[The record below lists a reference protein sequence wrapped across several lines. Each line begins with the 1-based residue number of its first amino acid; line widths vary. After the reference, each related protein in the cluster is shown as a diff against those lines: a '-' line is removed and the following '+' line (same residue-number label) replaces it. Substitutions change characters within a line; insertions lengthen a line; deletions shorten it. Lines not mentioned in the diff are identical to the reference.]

1 MKRSSVIVLLAL
13 TLVPSILWA
22 QALQTG
28 DIRGRALDSSGA
40 VLPGVAVTLTSPVL
54 ITPKTTTTDAQG
66 TYAFPALTPGTYA
79 LTFELSGFRKFSRTE
94 LEVSVGRTLTADAT
108 MAVGAMTENI
118 TVEGTPNV
126 DVTRT
131 NLATNLDTHQLQGV
145 PTARDVWAIL
155 QNMAPQVVLDRE
167 DVGGSEGGLQAV
179 FSTHGST
186 WHQNTY
192 ALNGV
197 NVTDPSATGAS
208 GFYFDYDSFQ
218 DVQISTAQHPA
229 DVGTPGVYFN
239 QVTKSGTDKFHGGSA
254 YYFENG
260 STVGNNLTQELK
272 DQGVRSG
279 SSINLF
285 SDWTAQLG
293 GPLIR
298 DKVRFFTSWRDWRI
312 HRNVVDFPES
322 ENTDLFSWLVNATY
336 QLNAKN
342 QITGLATR
350 QTYWKPN
357 RNADALIAPE
367 ATWIEDD
374 IFRIYQG
381 RYNSSITN
389 SALFDARVS
398 YLKVDFPLKFQPDVT
413 GPHTTELST
422 GFQSGAAAQGFQF
435 YRSRTSGEFTLSYY
449 KNDWL
454 GADHDLKGGYQF
466 FRGYARTGADVL
478 EAVDQSVLNGVGSSI
493 TQYNTPLDSQDTFT
507 GNVLFLQDNV
517 RPTDRLTLN
526 LGVRYENNH
535 GFLPAQ
541 SSPAGRF
548 TGPRNFPEQDLIHW
562 NTVAARTG
570 AVYDVLGTHK
580 LAVKGGYARYYHA
593 IGTGFVD
600 VSNQNGFGGTGFAW
614 NDANRNLHYEPGEEG
629 QVLFTFGGSITSVDP
644 NLKQPHTDEG
654 SFGVEFEAPKQ
665 IRVSAMFVG
674 RRGRDLIA
682 VIETG
687 VPQDSAGYTPVTALD
702 PGPDGTAGTS
712 DDQRITVYNQV
723 ASTLGQNKQLE
734 TNPSDFTTGFKGFE
748 VTAQRRFANRWQ
760 FLTSYSV
767 SKDNL
772 STAGVGVGGAFG
784 GGEEEGAGTSSA
796 FTSPNGKINN
806 THGPSFFD
814 RTHILKMD
822 GSYEVPRWDMNFA
835 AVLKVQT
842 GTPYGR
848 TLTVDSDV
856 NGTPLNQGAI
866 TVFAEERGTRR
877 FPTLTTMDFRVSKF
891 VRVQQ
896 HRLEVLG
903 DFFNLFNVSTV
914 TNQNPNTGSDFG
926 KPTGIIGPRAFR
938 IGGRWSF

>member
-1 MKRSSVIVLLAL
+1 MKRSSFILLVAL
-13 TLVPSILWA
+13 TLVPSLARA

-28 DIRGRALDSSGA
+28 DIRGRALDTSGA
-40 VLPGVAVTLTSPVL
+40 VLPGVTVTLTSPVL
-54 ITPKTTTTDAQG
+54 ITPKTAITDAQG
-66 TYAFPALTPGTYA
+66 GYTFPALTPGTYA
-79 LTFELSGFRKFSRTE
+79 VTFELGGFRKFSRTAVD
-94 LEVSVGRTLTADAT
+94 VSIGRTLTLDAT
-108 MAVGAMTENI
+108 MEVGAVTENV

-126 DVTRT
+126 DVSKT
-131 NLATNLDTHQLQGV
+131 NLATNLDTSQLQGV
-145 PTARDVWAIL
+145 PTARDVWSLL

-179 FSTHGST
+179 FATHGST

-254 YYFENG
+254 YYFENS

-272 DQGVRSG
+272 DQGVTSG

-312 HRNVVDFPES
+312 HRNVVNFPES

-336 QLNAKN
+336 QVNPKN

-350 QTYWKPN
+350 QTYLKPN
-357 RNADALIAPE
+357 RNADALIAPQ

-381 RYNSSITN
+381 RYNSQITN
-389 SALFDARVS
+389 NALFDARLS
-398 YLKVDFPLKFQPDVT
+398 YLKIDFPLKFQPDVT
-413 GPHTTELST
+413 GPNTTELST
-422 GFQSGAAAQGFQF
+422 GFQCCAAAQAFQF
-435 YRSRTSGEFTLSYY
+435 YRSRTSAEFSLSYF
-449 KNDWL
+449 KREWL
-454 GADHDLKGGYQF
+454 GANHDIKGGYQF
-466 FRGYARTGADVL
+466 FRGFARTGTDVL
-478 EAVDQSVLNGVGSSI
+478 ESVTQNLLDGDGSTV
-493 TQYNTPLDSQDTFT
+493 TQYNTPLLSEDTFT
-507 GNVLFLQDNV
+507 GHVLFLQDNV
-517 RPTDRLTLN
+517 QATDRLTLN
-526 LGVRYENNH
+526 LGIRYENNH

-541 SSPAGRF
+541 SSPPGRF
-548 TGPRNFPEQDLIHW
+548 TGPRSFDEQDLIHW
-562 NTVAARTG
+562 NTTAARLG
-570 AVYDVLGTHK
+570 AVYDVFGTHK
-580 LAVKGGYARYYHA
+580 FAIKGGYARYYHA
-593 IGTGFVD
+593 IGTGLVD
-600 VSNQNGFGGTGFAW
+600 VSNQNGLGGTTFAW
-614 NDANRNLHYEPGEEG
+614 NDANHNRNWDPGEEG
-629 QVLFTFGGSITSVDP
+629 KLLSTFGGSITSVDP
-644 NLKQPHTDEG
+644 DLKQPHTDEG
-654 SFGVEFEAPKQ
+654 SFGVEFEAPKKV
-665 IRVSAMFVG
+665 RVSAMYIG
-674 RRGRDLIA
+674 RRGRDLVA
-682 VIETG
+682 VVETG
-687 VPQDSAGYTPVTALD
+687 VPQGPAGFTPVTALD

-712 DDQRITVYNQV
+712 DDRQITVFNQV

-734 TNPSDFTTGFKGFE
+734 TNPPLFTTGFKGFE
-748 VTAQRRFANRWQ
+748 ITAQRRFADRWQ

-772 STAGVGVGGAFG
+772 STAGIGVGAFS
-784 GGEEEGAGTSSA
+784 GEEEGAGTSSA
-796 FTSPNGKINN
+796 FLSPNGKINN
-806 THGPSFFD
+806 TSGPSFFD

-822 GSYEVPRWDMNFA
+822 GTYEITELGMTVA

-848 TLTVDSDV
+848 TLTVDSDI
-856 NGTPLNQGAI
+856 NGNDLNQGPI
-866 TVFAEERGTRR
+866 TIFAETRGTRR

-891 VRVQQ
+891 FHVGQN
-896 HRLEVLG
+896 RLEVLG
-903 DFFNLFNVSTV
+903 DLFNLFNVSTV
-914 TNQNPNTGSDFG
+914 TNQNPNTGPQFG
-926 KPTGIIGPRAFR
+926 SPTGILGPRAFR
-938 IGGRWSF
+938 IGGRWTF

>member
-1 MKRSSVIVLLAL
+1 MKRSSSILLLAFAL
-13 TLVPSILWA
+13 LPSTLSA
-22 QALQTG
+22 QTLQTG
-28 DIRGRALDSSGA
+28 DIRGKAADASGA
-40 VLPGVAVTLTSPVL
+40 VLPGVAVTLASPVL
-54 ITPKTTTTDAQG
+54 ITPKIATTDQQG
-66 TYAFPALTPGTYA
+66 VYTFLQLTPGTYSVV
-79 LTFELSGFRKFSRTE
+79 FELAGFRKFNRTG
-94 LEVSVGRTLTADAT
+94 LDVAVGRTLTVDAI
-108 MAVGAMTENI
+108 MEVGAVTENV
-118 TVEGTPNV
+118 TVEGTPTV
-126 DVTRT
+126 DVTKT
-131 NLATNLDTHQLQGV
+131 NVATNLDTSQLQGV

-229 DVGTPGVYFN
+229 EVGTPGVYFN

-254 YYFENG
+254 YYFENN
-260 STVGNNLTQELK
+260 STVGNNLTSELK
-272 DQGVRSG
+272 DQGVKSG

-293 GPLIR
+293 GPLVR

-322 ENTDLFSWLVNATY
+322 EDTDLFSWLINATY
-336 QLNAKN
+336 QLNPKN
-342 QITGLATR
+342 QITALATR
-350 QTYWKPN
+350 QTYLKPN

-422 GFQSGAAAQGFQF
+422 GFQSGAAAQSFQF
-435 YRSRTSGEFTLSYY
+435 YRSRTQAEFSLSYF
-449 KNDWL
+449 KGDWL
-454 GADHDLKGGYQF
+454 GTSHDLKGGYQF
-466 FRGYARTGADVL
+466 FRGFARTGADVL
-478 EAVDQSVLNGVGSSI
+478 EAVDQTLFEGAGSSI
-493 TQYNTPLDSQDTFT
+493 TQFNTPLISQDTFT
-507 GNVLFLQDNV
+507 GSVLYLQDNV

-526 LGVRYENNH
+526 LGLRYEHND

-548 TGPRNFPEQDLIHW
+548 TDARQFEKQDLIKW
-562 NTVAARTG
+562 NTVAPRVG
-570 AVYDVLGTHK
+570 AVYDLLGNHK
-580 LAVKGGYARYYHA
+580 FALKGGYARYYHA

-600 VSNQNGFGGTGFAW
+600 VSNQNGLGGQGFAW
-614 NDANRNLHYEPGEEG
+614 NDLNGNRHFEPGEEG
-629 QVLFTFGGSITSVDP
+629 ALLFTFGGSITSVDP
-644 NLKQPHTDEG
+644 GLKQPHTDEG
-654 SFGVEFEAPKQ
+654 SVGIEFEAPRA
-665 IRVSAMFVG
+665 IRISAMFVG
-674 RRGRDLIA
+674 RRARDLIA
-682 VIETG
+682 VTEIG
-687 VPQDSAGYTPVTALD
+687 VPQGPAGYVPVTALD
-702 PGPDGTAGTS
+702 PGPDGTSGTA
-712 DDQRITVYNQV
+712 DDNQIPVFNQV

-734 TNPSDFTTGFKGFE
+734 TNPSFFRTGFKGLE
-748 VTAQRRFANRWQ
+748 ITVQRRFADRWQ

-767 SKDNL
+767 SKDEL
-772 STAGVGVGGAFG
+772 SQAGIGVGAFS
-784 GGEEEGAGTSSA
+784 GEEEGAGTSSA
-796 FTSPNGKINN
+796 FTSPNGLINN
-806 THGPSFFD
+806 TSGPSFFD

-822 GSYEVPRWDMNFA
+822 GSYDVPRFDISLA
-835 AVLKVQT
+835 AVFKVQS
-842 GTPYGR
+842 GTPFGR
-848 TLTVDSDV
+848 IVTIDSDI
-856 NGTPLNQGAI
+856 NGVPLNQGAI
-866 TVFAEERGTRR
+866 TIFAEERGTRR

-891 VRVQQ
+891 VRVNE
-896 HRLEVLG
+896 HRLEVFG
-903 DFFNLFNVSTV
+903 DFFNLANVSTV
-914 TNQNPNTGSDFG
+914 TNVNPNTGPDFG

>member
-1 MKRSSVIVLLAL
+1 MKRSSVILLLAL

-126 DVTRT
+126 DVTKT

-702 PGPDGTAGTS
+702 PGPDATAGTS

-822 GSYEVPRWDMNFA
+822 GSYEVPRWDMNVA

>member
-1 MKRSSVIVLLAL
+1 MKRSRFVLLLAL
-13 TLVPSILWA
+13 TLVPAIA
-22 QALQTG
+22 AGQALQTG
-28 DIRGRALDSSGA
+28 DIRGKAQDASGA
-40 VLPGVAVTLTSPVL
+40 VLPGVAVTLSSPVL
-54 ITPKTTTTDAQG
+54 ISPKTATTDQQG
-66 TYAFPALTPGTYA
+66 SYAFQALTPGTYTV
-79 LTFELSGFRKFSRTE
+79 TFELAGFRKYVRTGI
-94 LEVSVGRTLTADAT
+94 EVSVGRSLNVDGT
-108 MAVGAMTENI
+108 MDVGSVSENI

-126 DVTRT
+126 DVTKT
-131 NLATNLDTHQLQGV
+131 NLATNLDADHLQNV
-145 PTARDVWAIL
+145 PTARDVWSLL

-179 FSTHGST
+179 FATHGST

-239 QVTKSGTDKFHGGSA
+239 QVVKSGTDKFHGGSA

-260 STVGNNLTQELK
+260 STVGDNLTQELK
-272 DQGVRSG
+272 NQGVASG

-312 HRNVVDFPES
+312 HRNVVDFPKS
-322 ENTDLFSWLVNATY
+322 ENTDLFSWLVNGTY

-381 RYNSSITN
+381 RYNSSISN
-389 SALFDARVS
+389 NALFDARIS
-398 YLKVDFPLKFQPDVT
+398 YLKIDFPLKFQPDVT

-422 GFQSGAAAQGFQF
+422 GFQCCAAAQSYKF
-435 YRSRTSGEFTLSYY
+435 YRSRTSAEFSMSYF

-454 GADHDLKGGYQF
+454 GANHDIKGGYQY

-478 EAVDQSVLNGVGSSI
+478 EAVDQNLFNGDGSYI
-493 TQYNTPLDSQDTFT
+493 IQYNTPLDSQDTFT
-507 GNVLFLQDNV
+507 GSVLYLQDNV
-517 RPTDRLTLN
+517 RPADKLTLN
-526 LGVRYENNH
+526 LGFRYEHNH

-548 TGPRNFPEQDLIHW
+548 TGPRDFPEQDLIHW
-562 NTVAARTG
+562 NTGAARIG
-570 AVYDVLGTHK
+570 AVYDVFGTHK
-580 LAVKGGYARYYHA
+580 FAIKGGYARYYHA

-600 VSNQNGFGGTGFAW
+600 VSNQNGFGGTGYSW
-614 NDANRNLHYEPGEEG
+614 NDANHDQHYQLGEEVD
-629 QVLFTFGGSITSVDP
+629 QLFVFGGSITSVDP

-665 IRVSAMFVG
+665 IRVSAMFIG

-682 VIETG
+682 VTEIG
-687 VPQDSAGYTPVTALD
+687 VPQDSTGYAPVTALD

-712 DDQRITVYNQV
+712 DDKQMTVFNQI
-723 ASTLGQNKQLE
+723 STAANKQLE
-734 TNPSDFTTGFKGFE
+734 TNPSDFTTGFKGLE
-748 VTAQRRFANRWQ
+748 ITVQRRFMNRWQ

-772 STAGVGVGGAFG
+772 STAGVGVGAFS
-784 GGEEEGAGTSSA
+784 GEEEGAGTSSA
-796 FTSPNGKINN
+796 FLSPNGKINN
-806 THGPSFFD
+806 TSGPSFFD

-822 GSYEVPRWDMNFA
+822 GSYEVPRWDMNVA
-835 AVLKVQT
+835 AVVKVQS
-842 GTPYGR
+842 GTPFGR
-848 TLTVDSDV
+848 SLTVDKDI
-856 NGTPLNQGAI
+856 NGNAFNQGPI
-866 TVFAEERGTRR
+866 TIFAEPRDSRR
-877 FPTLTTMDFRVSKF
+877 FPTLKTMDFRVSKI

-896 HRLEVLG
+896 QRFEVIG

-914 TNQNPNTGSDFG
+914 TNENSNTGPDFG
-926 KPTGIIGPRAFR
+926 KPTNILGPRAFR

>member
-1 MKRSSVIVLLAL
+1 MKRSRFVLLLAL
-13 TLVPSILWA
+13 TLVPSLVGA
-22 QALQTG
+22 QTMQTG

-40 VLPGVAVTLTSPVL
+40 VLPGAAVTLTSPVL
-54 ITPKTTTTDAQG
+54 ITPKTATTDSQG
-66 TYAFPALTPGTYA
+66 GYSFVALTPGTYA
-79 LTFELSGFRKFSRTE
+79 VAFELSGFRQFRRTAV
-94 LEVSVGRTLTADAT
+94 EVSIGRTLTVDAT
-108 MAVGAMTENI
+108 MEVGAMTENI
-118 TVEGTPNV
+118 TVEGAPTV
-126 DVTRT
+126 DVTKT
-131 NLATNLDTHQLQGV
+131 NLATNLDTSQLQGV

-254 YYFENG
+254 YYFENN
-260 STVGNNLTQELK
+260 STVGDNLTQALK
-272 DQGVRSG
+272 DQGVKSG
-279 SSINLF
+279 SSVNLF

-312 HRNVVDFPES
+312 HRNVVDFPKS

-342 QITGLATR
+342 QFTGLATR
-350 QTYWKPN
+350 QTYLKPN

-389 SALFDARVS
+389 NALFDARVS

-422 GFQSGAAAQGFQF
+422 GFQSGAAAQAFQF
-435 YRSRTSGEFTLSYY
+435 YRTRTSAETSLSYF
-449 KNDWL
+449 KNHWL
-454 GADHDLKGGYQF
+454 GVSHDIKGGYQF
-466 FRGYARTGADVL
+466 FRGFARTGADVL
-478 EAVDQSVLNGVGSSI
+478 ESVDQNLLNGQGSSI
-493 TQYNTPLDSQDTFT
+493 TQYNTPLLSQDTFT
-507 GNVLFLQDNV
+507 GSVLFLQDNV
-517 RPTDRLTLN
+517 RPTNRLTLN
-526 LGVRYENNH
+526 LGVRYEHNH

-548 TGPRNFPEQDLIHW
+548 TGPRTFPEQDLITW
-562 NTVAARTG
+562 NTAAARLG

-580 LAVKGGYARYYHA
+580 FAIKGGYARYYHA

-600 VSNQNGFGGTGFAW
+600 VSNQNGFGGTGFGW
-614 NDANRNLHYEPGEEG
+614 NDANHNRHFEPGEEG
-629 QVLFTFGGSITSVDP
+629 PVLFTFGGSITSVDP

-654 SFGVEFEAPKQ
+654 SFGVEFEAPRQ
-665 IRVSAMFVG
+665 VRVSAMFIA
-674 RRGRDLIA
+674 RRARDLIA
-682 VIETG
+682 VVETG
-687 VPQDSAGYTPVTALD
+687 VPQGLAGFTPVTALD

-712 DDQRITVYNQV
+712 DDQRITVFNQV
-723 ASTLGQNKQLE
+723 ASTLGNNKQVE
-734 TNPSDFTTGFKGFE
+734 TNPSNFTTGFKGFE
-748 VTAQRRFANRWQ
+748 ITVQRRFANRWQ

-772 STAGVGVGGAFG
+772 SQAAIGVGAFS
-784 GGEEEGAGTSSA
+784 GEEEAAGTSSA
-796 FTSPNGKINN
+796 FTSPNGRINN
-806 THGPSFFD
+806 TSGPSFFD

-822 GSYEVPRWDMNFA
+822 GSYEIPRLDMNVA

-848 TLTVDSDV
+848 TLTVDSDIAG
-856 NGTPLNQGAI
+856 NPLNQGPTTI
-866 TVFAEERGTRR
+866 FAETRGTRR
-877 FPTLTTMDFRVSKF
+877 FPTLATMDFRVSKF
-891 VRVQQ
+891 VRVGA
-896 HRLEVLG
+896 HRLEVLA
-903 DFFNLFNVSTV
+903 DFFNLTNVSTV
-914 TNQNPNTGSDFG
+914 TNQNSNTGPDLG
-926 KPTGIIGPRAFR
+926 KPTGILGPRAFR
-938 IGGRWSF
+938 LGGRWSF

>member
-1 MKRSSVIVLLAL
+1 MKRSSFILLLAL
-13 TLVPSILWA
+13 ALVPA
-22 QALQTG
+22 AVTGQALQTG
-28 DIRGRALDSSGA
+28 DIRGRAMDGSGA
-40 VLPGVAVTLTSPVL
+40 VLPGVTVTLTSPVL
-54 ITPKTTTTDAQG
+54 ITPKTAITDPQG
-66 TYAFPALTPGTYA
+66 GYTFPALTPGTYA
-79 LTFELSGFRKFSRTE
+79 VTFELTGFRKFSRTAV
-94 LEVSVGRTLTADAT
+94 EVAVGRTLTVDAT
-108 MAVGAMTENI
+108 MEVGAMTENI

-126 DVTRT
+126 DVTKT
-131 NLATNLDTHQLQGV
+131 NLATNLDTSQLQGV
-145 PTARDVWAIL
+145 PTARDVWSIL

-254 YYFENG
+254 YYFEN
-260 STVGNNLTQELK
+260 SNTVGDNLTQELK

-322 ENTDLFSWLVNATY
+322 EDTDLFSWLVNATY
-336 QLNAKN
+336 QLNPNN

-350 QTYWKPN
+350 QTYLKPN

-389 SALFDARVS
+389 NALFDARVS
-398 YLKVDFPLKFQPDVT
+398 YLKVDFPLKLQPDVT

-422 GFQSGAAAQGFQF
+422 GFQSGAAAQAFQF
-435 YRSRTSGEFTLSYY
+435 YRSRTSAEFSLSYF
-449 KNDWL
+449 KGNWL
-454 GADHDLKGGYQF
+454 GASHDLKGGYQF
-466 FRGYARTGADVL
+466 FRGFARTGTDVL
-478 EAVDQSVLNGVGSSI
+478 ESVDQNLLDGEGSSI
-493 TQYNTPLDSQDTFT
+493 TQYNTPLLSEDTFT
-507 GNVLFLQDNV
+507 GSVLFLQDNV

-526 LGVRYENNH
+526 LGVRYEHNH

-548 TGPRNFPEQDLIHW
+548 TGPRSFEEQDLITW
-562 NTVAARTG
+562 NTVAARLG
-570 AVYDVLGTHK
+570 AVYDVFGTHK
-580 LAVKGGYARYYHA
+580 FAIKGGYARYYHA

-600 VSNQNGFGGTGFAW
+600 VSNQNGLGGTGFAW
-614 NDANRNLHYEPGEEG
+614 NDANGNRHYEPGEEG
-629 QVLFTFGGSITSVDP
+629 SVLFTFGGSITSVDP
-644 NLKQPHTDEG
+644 DLQQPHTDEG
-654 SFGVEFEAPKQ
+654 SFGVEFEAPKDV
-665 IRVSAMFVG
+665 RVSAMFVG

-682 VIETG
+682 VVETG
-687 VPQDSAGYTPVTALD
+687 VPQGPEGFTPVTALD
-702 PGPDGTAGTS
+702 PGPDGNAGTS
-712 DDQRITVYNQV
+712 DDQPITVFNQV
-723 ASTLGQNKQLE
+723 ASTLGNNKQLE

-748 VTAQRRFANRWQ
+748 ITVQRRFANRWQ
-760 FLTSYSV
+760 FLTSYSL

-772 STAGVGVGGAFG
+772 SSAAIGVGAFS
-784 GGEEEGAGTSSA
+784 GEEEAAGTSSA

-806 THGPSFFD
+806 TSGPSFFD

-822 GSYEVPRWDMNFA
+822 GSYEVPRVEMNVA
-835 AVLKVQT
+835 AVLKIQS

-848 TLTVDSDV
+848 SLTLDSDIDG
-856 NGTPLNQGAI
+856 NPLNQGPI
-866 TVFAEERGTRR
+866 TIFAETRGTRR
-877 FPTLTTMDFRVSKF
+877 FPTLKTMDFRVSKI
-891 VRVQQ
+891 VRFGQ
-896 HRLEVLG
+896 HRLEVLA
-903 DFFNLFNVSTV
+903 DFFNLANVSTV

-926 KPTGIIGPRAFR
+926 KPTGILGPRAFR

>member
-1 MKRSSVIVLLAL
+1 
-13 TLVPSILWA
+13 
-22 QALQTG
+22 
-28 DIRGRALDSSGA
+28 
-40 VLPGVAVTLTSPVL
+40 
-54 ITPKTTTTDAQG
+54 
-66 TYAFPALTPGTYA
+66 
-79 LTFELSGFRKFSRTE
+79 
-94 LEVSVGRTLTADAT
+94 
-108 MAVGAMTENI
+108 
-118 TVEGTPNV
+118 
-126 DVTRT
+126 
-131 NLATNLDTHQLQGV
+131 
-145 PTARDVWAIL
+145 
-155 QNMAPQVVLDRE
+155 VLDRE

-179 FSTHGST
+179 FATHGST

-239 QVTKSGTDKFHGGSA
+239 QVTKSGTDKFHGGTA

-260 STVGNNLTQELK
+260 STVGDNLTQELI

-350 QTYWKPN
+350 QTYLKPN

-381 RYNSSITN
+381 RYNSQITN

-398 YLKVDFPLKFQPDVT
+398 YLKIDFPLKFQPDVT
-413 GPHTTELST
+413 GPHTFETTT
-422 GFQSGAAAQGFQF
+422 GFQSGSANQAFQF
-435 YRSRTSGEFTLSYY
+435 YRSRTSAEFSLSYY
-449 KNDWL
+449 KTDWL
-454 GADHDLKGGYQF
+454 GADHDLKAGYQF
-466 FRGYARTGADVL
+466 FRGFARTGTEVL
-478 EAVDQSVLNGVGSSI
+478 ESVDQTLTDGVGTSI
-493 TQYNTPLDSQDTFT
+493 TQYNTPLNSEDTFT

-517 RPTDRLTLN
+517 RPTSRLTLN

-541 SSPAGRF
+541 SSPSGRF
-548 TGPRNFPEQDLIHW
+548 TGPRSFDEQDLIHW
-562 NTVAARTG
+562 NTVAARLG

-580 LAVKGGYARYYHA
+580 FAIKGGYARYYHA

-600 VSNQNGFGGTGFAW
+600 VSNQNGLGGTGFAW
-614 NDANRNLHYEPGEEG
+614 NDVNGNRHYDPGEEG
-629 QVLFTFGGSITSVDP
+629 AVQFTFGGSITSVDP
-644 NLKQPHTDEG
+644 DLKQPHTDEG

-665 IRVSAMFVG
+665 VRVSAMYIG

-682 VIETG
+682 VTEIG
-687 VPQDSAGYTPVTALD
+687 IPQGPAGFTPVTALD

-712 DDQRITVYNQV
+712 DDKQITVFNQV
-723 ASTLGQNKQLE
+723 ASTLGQNRQLE
-734 TNPSDFTTGFKGFE
+734 TNPPFFTTGFKGFE
-748 VTAQRRFANRWQ
+748 VTVQRRFANGWQ

-772 STAGVGVGGAFG
+772 SQAGIGVGAFS
-784 GGEEEGAGTSSA
+784 GEEEGAGTSSA
-796 FTSPNGKINN
+796 FTSPNGLINN
-806 THGPSFFD
+806 TSGPSFFD

-822 GSYEVPRWDMNFA
+822 GSYQLPRWDMNVA

-842 GTPYGR
+842 GTPFGR
-848 TLTVDSDV
+848 TLTVGSDI
-856 NGTPLNQGAI
+856 NGVPLNQGSVAI
-866 TVFAEERGTRR
+866 FAEPRDSRR
-877 FPTLTTMDFRVSKF
+877 FPTLKTMDFRVSKF
-891 VRVQQ
+891 VRFGE
-896 HRLEVLG
+896 HRVEVLG
-903 DFFNLFNVSTV
+903 DIFNLFNVSTV
-914 TNQNPNTGSDFG
+914 TNQNPNTGPAFAT
-926 KPTGIIGPRAFR
+926 PTGILGPRAFR

>member
-1 MKRSSVIVLLAL
+1 MKRSSFILLLAL
-13 TLVPSILWA
+13 ALAPAAVTG

-28 DIRGRALDSSGA
+28 DIRGRAMDGSGA
-40 VLPGVAVTLTSPVL
+40 VLPGVTVTLTSPVL
-54 ITPKTTTTDAQG
+54 ITPKTATTDPQG
-66 TYAFPALTPGTYA
+66 GYTFPALTPGTYA
-79 LTFELSGFRKFSRTE
+79 VTFELTGFRKFSRTAV
-94 LEVSVGRTLTADAT
+94 EVAVGRTLTVDAT
-108 MAVGAMTENI
+108 MEVGAMTENI

-126 DVTRT
+126 DVTKT
-131 NLATNLDTHQLQGV
+131 NLATNLDTSQLQGV
-145 PTARDVWAIL
+145 PTARDVWSIL

-254 YYFENG
+254 YYFEN
-260 STVGNNLTQELK
+260 SNTVGDNLTQELK

-322 ENTDLFSWLVNATY
+322 EDTDLFSWLVNATY
-336 QLNAKN
+336 QLNPNN

-350 QTYWKPN
+350 QTYLKPN

-389 SALFDARVS
+389 NALFDARVS
-398 YLKVDFPLKFQPDVT
+398 YLKVDFPLKLQPDVT

-422 GFQSGAAAQGFQF
+422 GFQSGAAAQAFQF
-435 YRSRTSGEFTLSYY
+435 YRSRTSAEFSLSYF
-449 KNDWL
+449 KGNWL
-454 GADHDLKGGYQF
+454 GASHDLKSGYQF
-466 FRGYARTGADVL
+466 FRGFARTGTDVL
-478 EAVDQSVLNGVGSSI
+478 ESVDQNLLDGEGSSI
-493 TQYNTPLDSQDTFT
+493 TQYNTPLLSEDTFT
-507 GNVLFLQDNV
+507 GSVLFVQDNV

-526 LGVRYENNH
+526 LGVRYEHNH

-548 TGPRNFPEQDLIHW
+548 TGPRSFEEQDLITW
-562 NTVAARTG
+562 NTVAARLG
-570 AVYDVLGTHK
+570 AVYDVFGTHK
-580 LAVKGGYARYYHA
+580 FAIKGGYARYYHA

-600 VSNQNGFGGTGFAW
+600 VSNQNGLGGTGFGW
-614 NDANRNLHYEPGEEG
+614 NDANGNRHYEPGEEG
-629 QVLFTFGGSITSVDP
+629 CGAVHLRRIDHLRRSGSAAAPYRRRLVRRRVRGA
-644 NLKQPHTDEG
+644 EG
-654 SFGVEFEAPKQ
+654 V
-665 IRVSAMFVG
+665 RVSAMFVG

-682 VIETG
+682 VVETG
-687 VPQDSAGYTPVTALD
+687 VPQGPGRVHSRHRSRSRTRRHRGHVGRSAHHGLQ
-702 PGPDGTAGTS
+702 PGGEHARP
-712 DDQRITVYNQV
+712 N
-723 ASTLGQNKQLE
+723 NKQLE
-734 TNPSDFTTGFKGFE
+734 TNPSLFTTGFKGFE
-748 VTAQRRFANRWQ
+748 LTVQRRFVNRWQ

-772 STAGVGVGGAFG
+772 STAAIGVSAFS
-784 GGEEEGAGTSSA
+784 GEEEAAGTSSA

-806 THGPSFFD
+806 TSGPSSSIA
-814 RTHILKMD
+814 RT
-822 GSYEVPRWDMNFA
+822 S
-835 AVLKVQT
+835 
-842 GTPYGR
+842 
-848 TLTVDSDV
+848 
-856 NGTPLNQGAI
+856 
-866 TVFAEERGTRR
+866 
-877 FPTLTTMDFRVSKF
+877 
-891 VRVQQ
+891 
-896 HRLEVLG
+896 
-903 DFFNLFNVSTV
+903 
-914 TNQNPNTGSDFG
+914 
-926 KPTGIIGPRAFR
+926 
-938 IGGRWSF
+938 

>member
-1 MKRSSVIVLLAL
+1 MKRSRFLLLLVLI
-13 TLVPSILWA
+13 LVPAIAGA

-28 DIRGRALDSSGA
+28 DIRGRALDSSGG

-54 ITPKTTTTDAQG
+54 ISPKTATTDPQG
-66 TYAFPALTPGTYA
+66 AYTFLSLTPGTYTV
-79 LTFELSGFRKFSRTE
+79 TFELTGFRKFSRTDIE
-94 LEVSVGRTLTADAT
+94 LSVGRSLTVDAT
-108 MAVGAMTENI
+108 MDVGSMSENI

-126 DVTRT
+126 DVTKT
-131 NLATNLDTHQLQGV
+131 NLATNLDAAHLQNV
-145 PTARDVWAIL
+145 PTARDVWSLL
-155 QNMAPQVVLDRE
+155 QNLAPQVVLDRE

-179 FSTHGST
+179 FATHGST

-239 QVTKSGTDKFHGGSA
+239 QVVKSGTDKFRGGTA
-254 YYFENG
+254 YYFENS
-260 STVGNNLTQELK
+260 STVGNNLTQGLK
-272 DQGVRSG
+272 DQGVASG

-312 HRNVVDFPES
+312 HRNVVDFPKS

-336 QLNAKN
+336 QLNPKN

-389 SALFDARVS
+389 NALFDARVS
-398 YLKVDFPLKFQPDVT
+398 YLKIDFPLKFQPDVT

-422 GFQSGAAAQGFQF
+422 GFQCCAAAQSFKF
-435 YRSRTSGEFTLSYY
+435 YRSRTSAEFSLSYF
-449 KNDWL
+449 KSDWL
-454 GADHDLKGGYQF
+454 GANHDIKGGFQY
-466 FRGYARTGADVL
+466 FRGYSRTGADVL
-478 EAVDQSVLNGVGSSI
+478 EAVDQNLFNGDGSFI
-493 TQYNTPLDSQDTFT
+493 IQYNTPLDSQDTFT
-507 GNVLFLQDNV
+507 GSVLYLQDNV
-517 RPTDRLTLN
+517 RPTARLTLN
-526 LGVRYENNH
+526 LGFRYEHNH

-548 TGPRNFPEQDLIHW
+548 TGPRDFPEQDLIHW
-562 NTVAARTG
+562 NTGAGRIG
-570 AVYDVLGTHK
+570 AVYDVFGTHK
-580 LAVKGGYARYYHA
+580 FAIKGGYARYYHA

-600 VSNQNGFGGTGFAW
+600 VSNQNGFGGTGYSW
-614 NDANRNLHYEPGEEG
+614 NDANHDQHYQLGEEVD
-629 QVLFTFGGSITSVDP
+629 QLFVFGGSITSVDP
-644 NLKQPHTDEG
+644 HLAQPHTDEG

-682 VIETG
+682 VTEIG
-687 VPQDSAGYTPVTALD
+687 IPQDSTGYTPVTAVD

-712 DDQRITVYNQV
+712 DDRQITVFNQV
-723 ASTLGQNKQLE
+723 STAANKQLE
-734 TNPSDFTTGFKGFE
+734 TNPSDFTSGFKGVE
-748 VTAQRRFANRWQ
+748 VTVQRRFANRWQ
-760 FLTSYSV
+760 FLASYSV

-772 STAGVGVGGAFG
+772 SSAGVGVGAFS
-784 GGEEEGAGTSSA
+784 GEEEGAGTSSA

-806 THGPSFFD
+806 TSGPSFFD

-822 GSYEVPRWDMNFA
+822 GSYELPRWDMNLA
-835 AVLKVQT
+835 AVIKVQT
-842 GTPYGR
+842 GTPFGR
-848 TLTVDSDV
+848 SLTVDQDI
-856 NGTPLNQGAI
+856 NGNPLNQGPI
-866 TVFAEERGTRR
+866 TIFAEPRDSRR
-877 FPTLTTMDFRVSKF
+877 FPTLKTMDFRVSKI

-896 HRLEVLG
+896 QRFEVIG

-914 TNQNPNTGSDFG
+914 TNQNPNTGPDFG
-926 KPTGIIGPRAFR
+926 KPTNILGPRAFR

>member
-1 MKRSSVIVLLAL
+1 MKRSSVILLLAL
-13 TLVPSILWA
+13 TLVPSSLWA

-79 LTFELSGFRKFSRTE
+79 LRFELSGFRKFSRTE

-126 DVTRT
+126 DVSKT

-682 VIETG
+682 VVETG

-702 PGPDGTAGTS
+702 PGPDGRAGTS

-723 ASTLGQNKQLE
+723 ASTLGQNQQLE

-784 GGEEEGAGTSSA
+784 GGEEEGAGTSGA

-866 TVFAEERGTRR
+866 TIFAEERGTRR